1 MLVETVPP
9 WLATMRRIDGT
20 YEAPGDADN
29 PVILAWSDTIAR
41 TFPEMASY
49 ARLYTHDETA
59 WCGLCVAHCMAANGI
74 RPPYAPR
81 DELKSYLW
89 VDGWAR
95 WGTLVPA
102 GQERRGDVLVFSS
115 PHHVTLYEGEEGGYY
130 LGHGGN
136 QDDRVK
142 ISRYRKSGI
151 RAIRRSPLPTALDE
165 SRSEVPSGSSSPGF
179 HSLIGG
185 FYSSTPMDRS
195 SGPVAIRMN
204 NPGAI
209 NSVPWVRAYPGYVS
223 DVETTPGNKTA
234 LFETPEQGVAAWHQL
249 MTRYRSRGATT
260 IRKIINEYGGGQDY
274 SDYVANVVARTG
286 LSADHEIAL
295 EGDDSTLLKFAK
307 AMFRHEAGRE
317 SPLSDNQILHGF
329 KFARDYARTGRVPAP
344 IGPSDLQSKADN
356 SLLLMPLLMMFL
368 KEKRMADDPAK
379 PQQSVDIENVL
390 LPMLL
395 QSALTGKLIDVTE
408 LLSVVLTGKPSAL
421 AANTPTP
428 WREPWSVA
436 PQQPTDINALLLPLL
451 YQVLTGKPW
460 PGATPPREPE
470 QPEKKPKTPG
480 TSAMS
485 RPSVQL
491 GVAGFAL
498 STILQALGIVGTP
511 FGMGQSPTEPG
522 TLATLLPI
530 ATAAI
535 GATGGFGALASIGL
549 RLLSGFKRQ
558 PT

>member
-89 VDGWAR
+89 VDSWAN
-95 WGTLVPA
+95 WGMPVPA

-151 RAIRRSPLPTALDE
+151 RAIRRPPLPTALDE
-165 SRSEVPSGSSSPGF
+165 SRPEVPSGSSSPGF

-209 NSVPWVRAYPGYVS
+209 NSLPWVRDYPGYVAE
-223 DVETTPGNKTA
+223 VETAPGNRFTI
-234 LFETPEQGVAAWHQL
+234 FETPEHGIAAWYQL
-249 MTRYRSRGATT
+249 MKNYRSTGATT
-260 IRKIINEYGGGQDY
+260 IREIIERHGGDQDY
-274 SDYVANVVARTG
+274 SDYVADVVTRTG

-307 AMFRHEAGRE
+307 AMFHQEAGRE
-317 SPLSDNQILHGF
+317 TPLSGNQILYGF
-329 KFARDYARTGRVPAP
+329 KFARVHARTGQPPAP
-344 IGPSDLQSKADN
+344 IGQEDTPIKPQPKPGNPLLLT
-356 SLLLMPLLMMFL
+356 LLLMMLS
-368 KEKRMADDPAK
+368 KEKPLAGDPAK
-379 PQQSVDIENVL
+379 PWQGVDIEKVL
-390 LPMLL
+390 LPLLL
-395 QSALTGKLIDVTE
+395 QPALTGTKIDTTD
-408 LLSVVLTGKPSAL
+408 LLSLILTGKPGAS
-421 AANTPTP
+421 AANTSAPT
-428 WREPWSVA
+428 A
-436 PQQPTDINALLLPLL
+436 AGQQAVDINALLLPLL
-451 YQVLTGKPW
+451 FQILTGKPW
-460 PGATPPREPE
+460 SDTASPGRALEP
-470 QPEKKPKTPG
+470 
-480 TSAMS
+480 
-485 RPSVQL
+485 
-491 GVAGFAL
+491 
-498 STILQALGIVGTP
+498 
-511 FGMGQSPTEPG
+511 
-522 TLATLLPI
+522 
-530 ATAAI
+530 
-535 GATGGFGALASIGL
+535 
-549 RLLSGFKRQ
+549 
-558 PT
+558 